1 MTAYLNYDIEMLRKL
16 KALYKYMSISDD
28 PVHYYRYKRHTDKD
42 LIYPLCRIVQE
53 TDLHF
58 VLYCSVLRTLRA

>member
-1 MTAYLNYDIEMLRKL
+1 MTACLNYDIEMLHNL

-28 PVHYYRYKRHTDKD
+28 SVHYYRYKRHTDKD
-42 LIYPLCRIVQE
+42 LICRLCRIVQG

-58 VLYCSVLRTLRA
+58 VLCCSVLRTITA